1 MNQDALERLRN
12 RAKPTVQS
20 RDLSTIPSVSNN
32 EESSH
37 KREASVILDEAATNS
52 EASLADDRHGAM
64 DTLDSSNQDGEIST
78 TIPDA
83 IRTSHGGEPSSLPV
97 PSSVPALNEVSSSSM
112 DIKTKQSTIRLE
124 QKLSQKLSQKCQSEE
139 ISREVFLEAL
149 FVYFEN
155 HKSIQSKVLAEAR
168 KRDRQRQKIA
178 NYRRAKSMIER
189 FGNE

>member
-20 RDLSTIPSVSNN
+20 RDLSTIPSVNKN
-32 EESSH
+32 EEISN
-37 KREASVILDEAATNS
+37 REASVTFSTVKNIS
-52 EASLADDRHGAM
+52 
-64 DTLDSSNQDGEIST
+64 DSSNQDSEIST
-78 TIPDA
+78 IADVEA
-83 IRTSHGGEPSSLPV
+83 VSQPSKLAS
-97 PSSVPALNEVSSSSM
+97 NELSSSSM

-124 QKLSQKLSQKCQSEE
+124 QKLSQRLSQQCQEEE

-155 HKSIQSKVLAEAR
+155 HKSIQSKVLQEAR

-189 FGNE
+189 FGSE

>member
-20 RDLSTIPSVSNN
+20 RDLSTIPLVSND
-32 EESSH
+32 EQSSLS
-37 KREASVILDEAATNS
+37 KPSLDQGSAI
-52 EASLADDRHGAM
+52 DIP
-64 DTLDSSNQDGEIST
+64 DSGNQDVEIST
-78 TIPDA
+78 TIDVNK
-83 IRTSHGGEPSSLPV
+83 TSS
-97 PSSVPALNEVSSSSM
+97 SSVPASNRLPSSSM
-112 DIKTKQSTIRLE
+112 ELKTKQSTIRLE
-124 QKLSQKLSQKCQSEE
+124 QELSQKISQKCQSEE

-155 HKSIQSKVLAEAR
+155 HKSIQSKVLQEAR

-189 FGNE
+189 FGSE

>member
-20 RDLSTIPSVSNN
+20 RDLSTIPSVSKN
-32 EESSH
+32 EEISN
-37 KREASVILDEAATNS
+37 REASVTINTVKDIS
-52 EASLADDRHGAM
+52 
-64 DTLDSSNQDGEIST
+64 DSSNQDLEIST
-78 TIPDA
+78 IADVEA
-83 IRTSHGGEPSSLPV
+83 VSQPSKLAS
-97 PSSVPALNEVSSSSM
+97 NELSSSSM

-124 QKLSQKLSQKCQSEE
+124 QKLSQRLSQQCQEEE

-155 HKSIQSKVLAEAR
+155 HKSIQSKVLQEAR
-168 KRDRQRQKIA
+168 KRDKQRQKIA

-189 FGNE
+189 FGSE

>member
-20 RDLSTIPSVSNN
+20 RDLSTIPSVSKN
-32 EESSH
+32 EEISN
-37 KREASVILDEAATNS
+37 REASVTINTVKDIS
-52 EASLADDRHGAM
+52 
-64 DTLDSSNQDGEIST
+64 DSSNQDSEIST
-78 TIPDA
+78 IADVEA
-83 IRTSHGGEPSSLPV
+83 VSQPSKLAS
-97 PSSVPALNEVSSSSM
+97 NELSSSSM

-124 QKLSQKLSQKCQSEE
+124 QKLSQRLSQQCQEEE

-155 HKSIQSKVLAEAR
+155 HKSIQSKVLQEAR
-168 KRDRQRQKIA
+168 KRDKQRQKIA

-189 FGNE
+189 FGSE